1 MSGKDLE
8 RPARKDRDADVGA
21 TLPQSKKALW
31 PRLLGFA
38 ALVVG
43 LNVVAEITG
52 LAEKAPAEII
62 ADLREFVASAGGWGF
77 LLFTVLCMVGE
88 ALHIP
93 GMVFIAVAVL
103 SWGLLV
109 GGILGYLTAI
119 LAVSFSFALTRTV
132 VGVKVLDEIETPWVK
147 RILSKLDDRPIRTV
161 ILLRIP
167 LSLAPQLSQAL
178 ALTNVTFRDHLIG
191 SAIGVV
197 PIITLFLLLF
207 DRISHWL
214 GWTGV

>member
-1 MSGKDLE
+1 
-8 RPARKDRDADVGA
+8 
-21 TLPQSKKALW
+21 
-31 PRLLGFA
+31 
-38 ALVVG
+38 
-43 LNVVAEITG
+43 
-52 LAEKAPAEII
+52 
-62 ADLREFVASAGGWGF
+62 
-77 LLFTVLCMVGE
+77 
-88 ALHIP
+88 
-93 GMVFIAVAVL
+93 MVFIAVAVL

>member
-1 MSGKDLE
+1 MSREDLE
-8 RPARKDRDADVGA
+8 RTADEDGGADVGA
-21 TLPQSKKALW
+21 TPPQTKKAIW

-38 ALVVG
+38 ALIIG
-43 LNVVAEITG
+43 LNVVAQVTG
-52 LAEKAPAEII
+52 LADREPAEII
-62 ADLREFVASAGGWGF
+62 AELREFMAAAGGWGL
-77 LLFTVLCMVGE
+77 LLFAVLCMVGE
-88 ALHIP
+88 TLHVP

-109 GGILGYLTAI
+109 GGIIGYLTAI
-119 LAVSFSFALTRTV
+119 LAVSFSFAVARTV

-178 ALTNVTFRDHLIG
+178 ALSNVTFRDHLIG
-191 SAIGVV
+191 SAIGMV
-197 PIITLFLLLF
+197 PMITLFLVLF
-207 DRISHWL
+207 DRIIIWL
-214 GWTGV
+214 SWTGV

>member
-1 MSGKDLE
+1 MSREGPE
-8 RPARKDRDADVGA
+8 GPAAGDGDADLGA
-21 TLPQSKKALW
+21 IPPKAKKALW

-43 LNVVAEITG
+43 LNVVAQVTG
-52 LAEKAPAEII
+52 LADQKPAEII
-62 ADLREFVASAGGWGF
+62 AALREFMASAGGWGF
-77 LLFTVLCMVGE
+77 LLFAVLCMVGE
-88 ALHIP
+88 TLHVP
-93 GMVFIAVAVL
+93 GMVFIAAAVL

-109 GGILGYLTAI
+109 GGMVGYVTAV
-119 LAVSFSFALTRTV
+119 LAVSFSFAIARSV
-132 VGVKVLDEIETPWVK
+132 VGAKALDEIETPWVK
-147 RILSKLDDRPIRTV
+147 RILAKLDDRPIRTV
-161 ILLRIP
+161 MLLRIP
-167 LSLAPQLSQAL
+167 LSLAPQLSQAF